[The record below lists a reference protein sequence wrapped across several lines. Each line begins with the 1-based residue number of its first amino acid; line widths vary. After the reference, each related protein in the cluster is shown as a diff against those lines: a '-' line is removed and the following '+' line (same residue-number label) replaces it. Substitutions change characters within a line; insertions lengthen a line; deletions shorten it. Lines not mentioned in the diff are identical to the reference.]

1 MPQQQRTKSATEAQ
15 REATQSGRG
24 RVARATAGSVVQSVA
39 QPAQFSRPAGGCGE
53 EQSEPG
59 RGRGHDRLPDRRSR
73 LPAAVRGA
81 EDPVRL
87 PLEKFCR
94 VRDGYFKRLR
104 GRRFRAFGPA
114 VRVRGPDSRA
124 QGSKR
129 QVFQT
134 REESGT
140 VEGVEGREPKIGIRF
155 RARER
160 GCDGGGRGTG
170 GGHRL
175 RRVVARRY
183 AVQLQGFPVP
193 EEGGEVWAEA
203 GGEEQQIGYRRE
215 ADVGGRNFWNRAQ
228 GLQMDES

>member
-1 MPQQQRTKSATEAQ
+1 MHGPQQRTKSAAEAQ
-15 REATQSGRG
+15 HEATQSGRG
-24 RVARATAGSVVQSVA
+24 RAARATAGSVVQSLA
-39 QPAQFSRPAGGCGE
+39 QLAQLSRPAGGGGE
-53 EQSEPG
+53 EQPEPG
-59 RGRGHDRLPDRRSR
+59 RGRGHDRLLDGRSR
-73 LPAAVRGA
+73 LSAAVRGA
-81 EDPVRL
+81 NPVGV

-104 GRRFRAFGPA
+104 GRRFRALGPV

-129 QVFQT
+129 QVFQA

-155 RARER
+155 RARQRR
-160 GCDGGGRGTG
+160 GDGGERVR
-170 GGHRL
+170 GGHRV

-193 EEGGEVWAEA
+193 EEGGEVGDEA
-203 GGEEQQIGYRRE
+203 GVEEQQIGYRRQ
-215 ADVGGRNFWNRAQ
+215 ANVGGRNFWNRAQ